1 MSVSMQKGFSSF
13 LAIHRIVA
21 LTDGVFAIVMTLL
34 VLEISIPEI
43 AQSSLH
49 TELPG
54 RLLALWPKL
63 LSYIISFII
72 LGIFW
77 YLHHIA
83 FHYIKRSD
91 NGLVWLNIL
100 FLMFIALIP
109 FSTALFGSYGTEQL
123 ALIIYAMNI
132 ILVSATRLIIWI
144 YATGN
149 YRLVDSNISP
159 SLLKWDKFISLGLL
173 FIFVLM
179 IGVSFISVAAARAM
193 FGLLGVSGLTMSI
206 IARKTFAIS

>member
-54 RLLALWPKL
+54 RLVELWPKL
-63 LSYIISFII
+63 LSYVVSFII

-77 YLHHIA
+77 YLHHIS

-91 NGLVWLNIL
+91 NGLIWLNIL

-109 FSTALFGSYGTEQL
+109 FSTALFGSYGKEQIPL
-123 ALIIYAMNI
+123 VIYAINLILASVMN
-132 ILVSATRLIIWI
+132 SIIWI
-144 YATGN
+144 YATRK
-149 YRLVDSNISP
+149 YRLVDTNISP
-159 SLLKWDKFISLGLL
+159 GLLKWHRLISLGFLVIFLL
-173 FIFVLM
+173 I
-179 IGVSFISVAAARAM
+179 IGVSFINSTAARAV
-193 FGLLGVSGLTMSI
+193 FALLGVLGLTTSI
-206 IARKTFAIS
+206 MARKIFAIS